1 MSNSS
6 RPPWTVAYQADP
18 WIQVF
23 MSFLK
28 LKGKTETYLKMGFP
42 TGTVVKNPPAD
53 PGDKGPVPGLGRSP
67 GGGIGNPLQSSC
79 LLNFVF
85 VS

>member
-1 MSNSS
+1 MS
-6 RPPWTVAYQADP
+6 DP

-23 MSFLK
+23 RSFLK
-28 LKGKTETYLKMGFP
+28 LKGETETYLKMGFP
-42 TGTVVKNPPAD
+42 TGTVVKDLPAD
-53 PGDKGPVPGLGRSP
+53 TGDKGSIPGLGRAP
-67 GGGIGNPLQSSC
+67 GGGNGNPLQSSC